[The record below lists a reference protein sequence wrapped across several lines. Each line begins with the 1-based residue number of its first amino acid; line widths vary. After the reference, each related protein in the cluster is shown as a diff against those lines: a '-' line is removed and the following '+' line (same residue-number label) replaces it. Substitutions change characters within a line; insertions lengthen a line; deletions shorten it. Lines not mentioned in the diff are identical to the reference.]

1 MADTV
6 SVRVTRQDDQRYQVH
21 LTNASDGTGEA
32 AVAKATPSALLIP
45 STPGVFVA
53 PVSVDIESIRW
64 AMQGFSSV
72 KLAWNHTAPD
82 VAMLLSGSGY
92 DDYQPGALKDPRS
105 AGGTGALELTTSGA
119 TATATYDITIVLVKK
134 P

>member
-1 MADTV
+1 MADAVTTL
-6 SVRVTRQDDQRYQVH
+6 VTRQDDQRYQVH

-32 AVAKATPSALLIP
+32 AVAKVTPSGLLIV

-64 AMQGFSSV
+64 NIQGFTSV
-72 KLAWNHTAPD
+72 RLAWNHTVPD
-82 VAMLLSGSGY
+82 VAMLLSASGY
-92 DDYQPGALKDPRS
+92 DDFAPGMLRDPRS
-105 AGGTGALELTTSGA
+105 AGGTGALQFTTSGA
-119 TATATYDITIVLVKK
+119 TATATYDITIVLVKR